1 MDKIRLWAYGV
12 TVAAVIGAVILSVA
26 PGGATEKFV
35 KTAVSLFLMC
45 AILYPFISSEE
56 ARGILKNS
64 ELPDIEISESNQG
77 GAENYLEERTKE
89 KISAILTE
97 SGIKDPDINI
107 SISIDN
113 GNEMK
118 INSVTVAAA
127 EEYKDLFENA
137 QANLKAQ
144 LGIEVQIEVK
154 K

>member
-26 PGGATEKFV
+26 PGGATEKIV

-64 ELPDIEISESNQG
+64 ELPDIEISESDQG
-77 GAENYLEERTKE
+77 GAENYLEEKTKE

>member
-1 MDKIRLWAYGV
+1 M

-26 PGGATEKFV
+26 PGGATEKIV

-45 AILYPFISSEE
+45 AILYPFILSEE
-56 ARGILKNS
+56 VRGILKNS
-64 ELPDIEISESNQG
+64 ELPDIEISESDQG
-77 GAENYLEERTKE
+77 GAENYLEEKTKE

>member
-1 MDKIRLWAYGV
+1 M

-26 PGGATEKFV
+26 PGGATEKIV
-35 KTAVSLFLMC
+35 KTGVSLFLMC

-56 ARGILKNS
+56 ARGILKNA
-64 ELPDIEISESNQG
+64 ELPDIEISESDQG
-77 GAENYLEERTKE
+77 GAENYLEEKTKE

>member
-1 MDKIRLWAYGV
+1 M

-26 PGGATEKFV
+26 PGGATEKIV

-56 ARGILKNS
+56 VRGIMKIS
-64 ELPDIEISESNQG
+64 ELPDIEISESEQG
-77 GAENYLEERTKE
+77 GAENYLEEKTKE
-89 KISAILTE
+89 KIIAILTE

-118 INSVTVAAA
+118 INSVTVAAT

>member
-1 MDKIRLWAYGV
+1 M

-26 PGGATEKFV
+26 PGGATEKIV

-56 ARGILKNS
+56 ARGILKNA
-64 ELPDIEISESNQG
+64 ELPDIEISESDHG
-77 GAENYLEERTKE
+77 GAENYLEEKTKE

-97 SGIKDPDINI
+97 NGIKDPDINI

>member
-26 PGGATEKFV
+26 PGGATEKIV

-56 ARGILKNS
+56 ACGILKNA
-64 ELPDIEISESNQG
+64 ELPDIEISESDQG
-77 GAENYLEERTKE
+77 GAENYLEEKTKE

>member
-26 PGGATEKFV
+26 PGGATEKIV

-45 AILYPFISSEE
+45 AMLYPFISSEE

-64 ELPDIEISESNQG
+64 ELPDIEISESDQG
-77 GAENYLEERTKE
+77 GAENYLEEKTKE

>member
-1 MDKIRLWAYGV
+1 M

-26 PGGATEKFV
+26 PGGATEKIV

-45 AILYPFISSEE
+45 AILYPFISNDK
-56 ARGILKNS
+56 ARGLLKNA
-64 ELPDIEISESNQG
+64 ELPDIEISESNQDS
-77 GAENYLEERTKE
+77 AENYLEEKTKE

-97 SGIKDPDINI
+97 SGIKDPYINI

-118 INSVTVAAA
+118 IASVTVAAA
-127 EEYKDLFENA
+127 EEYKNLFEKVE
-137 QANLKAQ
+137 ANLKAQ

>member
-1 MDKIRLWAYGV
+1 M

-26 PGGATEKFV
+26 PGGATEKIV

-64 ELPDIEISESNQG
+64 ELPDIEISESDQG
-77 GAENYLEERTKE
+77 GAENYLEEKTKE

>member
-1 MDKIRLWAYGV
+1 MEEIRLWAYGV

-26 PGGATEKFV
+26 PSGATEKIV

-45 AILYPFISSEE
+45 AMLYPFISGEE
-56 ARGILKNS
+56 ARGILKNA
-64 ELPDIEISESNQG
+64 ELPDIDISESDRG
-77 GAENYLEERTKE
+77 GAESYLEEKTKE
-89 KISAILTE
+89 KISAILSE

-118 INSVTVAAA
+118 IDSVTVAAA

-137 QANLKAQ
+137 EASLKTQ
-144 LGIEVQIEVK
+144 LGIEVKIEVK

>member
-1 MDKIRLWAYGV
+1 M

-26 PGGATEKFV
+26 PGGATEKIV

>member
-26 PGGATEKFV
+26 PGGATEKIV

-56 ARGILKNS
+56 ARGILKIS

-77 GAENYLEERTKE
+77 GAENYLEEKTKE

>member
-1 MDKIRLWAYGV
+1 M

-26 PGGATEKFV
+26 PGGATEKIV

-56 ARGILKNS
+56 ARGILKIS

-77 GAENYLEERTKE
+77 GAENYLEEKTKE